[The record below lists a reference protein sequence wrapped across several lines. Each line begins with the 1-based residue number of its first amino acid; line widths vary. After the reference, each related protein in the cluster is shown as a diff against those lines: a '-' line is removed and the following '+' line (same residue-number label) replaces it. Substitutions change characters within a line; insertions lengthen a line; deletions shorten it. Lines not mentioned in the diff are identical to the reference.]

1 LPYNAVSATKGI
13 TVAVVSVTF
22 SIDRTRTTWPEGATF
37 SGKVTSDGAGVK
49 ATLYIQRKSPTTGE
63 WFDQFGPIT
72 TDAEGNYSHTT
83 SFGYGWACMRN
94 TFRARV
100 SSPAAAVSTEKNL
113 DVAFPT
119 RISISAPDKVA
130 PGTPF
135 TISGK
140 LEYESGID
148 VWSGLAGKT
157 VSLYYN
163 GTKIADVTTGSD
175 GSYSK
180 TDAVIPT
187 SGTYTLKASYAGEG
201 WTMAAFALFGVE
213 VGVPPELEP
222 LAQYASYALAAV
234 PVLAIGGVIAYNE
247 FAKRR

>member
-1 LPYNAVSATKGI
+1 MPYNSAQATKGI
-13 TVAVVSVTF
+13 TVAVVSATF
-22 SIDRTRTTWPEGATF
+22 NIDRTRTTWIEGATF
-37 SGKVTSDGAGVK
+37 SGKVTSDGVGVK
-49 ATLYIQRKSPTTGE
+49 ATVYIQHKSLITGE
-63 WFDQFGPIT
+63 WGDAYGPIA
-72 TDAEGNYSHTT
+72 TDDAGNYSHTT
-83 SFGYGWACMRN
+83 IFGYGYACQRN
-94 TFRARV
+94 SFRAHV
-100 SSPAAAVSTEKNL
+100 KWPAEAFSPAKDL
-113 DVAFPT
+113 DIAFPT

-140 LEYESGID
+140 LEYESGTD
-148 VWSGLAGKT
+148 VWSPLAGKT

-201 WTMAAFALFGVE
+201 WTMAATAFLGLTVSPETKSALSFAL
-213 VGVPPELEP
+213 P
-222 LAQYASYALAAV
+222 LLTGAIVAYASLK
-234 PVLAIGGVIAYNE
+234 
-247 FAKRR
+247 AKR

>member
-1 LPYNAVSATKGI
+1 MPYNSAQATKGI
-13 TVAVVSVTF
+13 TVQAVSVTF
-22 SIDRTRTTWPEGATF
+22 NIDRTRTTWAEGATF
-37 SGKVTSDGAGVK
+37 SGKVTSNGAGVQ

-63 WFDQFGPIT
+63 WFDQFGPIS
-72 TDAEGNYSHTT
+72 TDSAGNYSYTT

-100 SSPAAAVSTEKNL
+100 SYPAAAVSTEKNL
-113 DVAFPT
+113 DIAFPT
-119 RISISAPDKVA
+119 RLSISAPDKIA

-148 VWSGLAGKT
+148 VWSPLAGKT
-157 VSLYYN
+157 ISLYYN

-180 TDAVIPT
+180 TGAVIPT

-201 WTMAAFALFGVE
+201 WTMAVAAFLGLTVSPETKAALQAALPLLTGALVAFA
-213 VGVPPELEP
+213 
-222 LAQYASYALAAV
+222 ALK
-234 PVLAIGGVIAYNE
+234 
-247 FAKRR
+247 AKR